1 MLTSAC
7 LVCLKDTSE
16 SPFWTL
22 GCFFSWLNS
31 WQGEVHFFVWPM
43 LAGFLGTWMGLLLSP
58 YVNSLSKPKMC
69 FLDVVSIHQT
79 DQETVRRDRE
89 MTCFPTFPCFPMCRV
104 VSLEVLCL
112 ATSFFPYF
120 ATFCNISRYS
130 SSRALRCWCHKCQI
144 RCEIL
149 CGTSCV

>member
-31 WQGEVHFFVWPM
+31 WQGEVHFFFWPM

-112 ATSFFPYF
+112 ATSFFSI
-120 ATFCNISRYS
+120 FCNI
-130 SSRALRCWCHKCQI
+130 LQHF
-144 RCEIL
+144 EIL
-149 CGTSCV
+149 IFQGLTVLVSQVSDSL